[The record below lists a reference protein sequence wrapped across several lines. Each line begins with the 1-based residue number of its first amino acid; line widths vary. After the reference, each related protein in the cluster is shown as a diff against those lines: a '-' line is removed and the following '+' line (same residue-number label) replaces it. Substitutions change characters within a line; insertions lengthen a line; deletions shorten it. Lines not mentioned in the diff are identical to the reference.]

1 MAKGM
6 RPLRLTKSVQNVAP
20 VPKDRPNLLNKGT
33 NMALKLR
40 QPKITGGFKPPKG
53 TFA

>member
-20 VPKDRPNLLNKGT
+20 IPKIRGPQLNKGA
-33 NMALKLR
+33 NAVLKLK
-40 QPKITGGFKPPKG
+40 QPKIPGAPKMPK